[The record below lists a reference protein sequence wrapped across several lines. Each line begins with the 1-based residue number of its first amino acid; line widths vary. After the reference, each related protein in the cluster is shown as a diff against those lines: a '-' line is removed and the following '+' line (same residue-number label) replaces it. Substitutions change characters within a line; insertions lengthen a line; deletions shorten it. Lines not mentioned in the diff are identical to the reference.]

1 MKIANKK
8 PRLSICLVLFSLL
21 TVCALVLSACGQ
33 APSAANSVADSVST
47 AASSDA
53 GSTAQDEALNEA
65 LQAGEERVQE
75 TKQLLAAAQE
85 ALGSTVLAYNERVYL
100 ASDAV
105 GEGQYLLASGGGE
118 PVASLDTLLGYYPAW
133 SVVDSVGD
141 YQFDN
146 AIVLA
151 LDNPAVS
158 VAKLLPDGVQLNEKQ
173 TVELQAAQVQSVT
186 LLYKNG
192 AAQLSLEAYGS
203 GYDLSGQTP
212 PKATEALENGYSL
225 LTYDNS
231 AIAALHWEDG
241 AWSFYLKSDD
251 TALLKALAQQDVGAG
266 FAFA

>member
-1 MKIANKK
+1 MKISNKK
-8 PRLSICLVLFSLL
+8 PQLSTCLVLFSLL
-21 TVCALVLSACGQ
+21 TVCALALSACGQ
-33 APSAANSVADSVST
+33 APSAANSAADSVRV
-47 AASSDA
+47 AASSTA
-53 GSTAQDEALNEA
+53 GSTAQSEALDEA

-85 ALGSTVLAYNERVYL
+85 ALGGTVLAYDERVYL

-105 GEGQYLLASGGGE
+105 GEGQYLLASGSGE
-118 PVASLDTLLGYYPAW
+118 PIASLDTLLGYYPAW

-158 VAKLLPDGVQLNEKQ
+158 VAKQLPSGVQLNEKQ
-173 TVELQAAQVQSVT
+173 TVELQAEQVQSVT

-192 AAQLSLEAYGS
+192 AKQLSLEAYG
-203 GYDLSGQTP
+203 GGFDLGGQTP
-212 PKATEALENGYSL
+212 PKATETLENGYSL

-231 AIAALHWEDG
+231 AIAALHWQDG
-241 AWSFYLKSDD
+241 AWSFYVKSDD

-266 FAFA
+266 FTFA